1 MDKLSL
7 TLFITGQTMRSRSAV
22 QNLQTLFEEIG
33 GEPYELSIV
42 DVLEHPQLAEDEKVV
57 ATPTLVKTSPLPVRR
72 AAAKLFLLSSFWPKV
87 SASTGKP
94 ACFSRSGRRPRIFAA
109 T

>member
-33 GEPYELSIV
+33 EGRYELSII
-42 DVLEHPQLAEDEKVV
+42 DVLEHPQLAEDEKIV
-57 ATPTLVKTSPLPVRR
+57 ATPTLVKTRPLPVRR
-72 AAAKLFLLSSFWPKV
+72 IVGDLTSKTQVLEWLDLAGPLEYEV
-87 SASTGKP
+87 E
-94 ACFSRSGRRPRIFAA
+94 
-109 T
+109 

>member
-33 GEPYELSIV
+33 GERYELSIV
-42 DVLEHPQLAEDEKVV
+42 DVLEHPQLAEDEKIV

-72 AAAKLFLLSSFWPKV
+72 IVGDL
-87 SASTGKP
+87 T
-94 ACFSRSGRRPRIFAA
+94 SRTQVLKWLDLGDPLEYELE
-109 T
+109 

>member
-33 GEPYELSIV
+33 GERYELSII
-42 DVLEHPQLAEDEKVV
+42 DVLEHPQLAEDEKII
-57 ATPTLVKTSPLPVRR
+57 ATPTLVKTRPLPVRR
-72 AAAKLFLLSSFWPKV
+72 IVEDLTSKTQVLKWLDIEGALEYE
-87 SASTGKP
+87 
-94 ACFSRSGRRPRIFAA
+94 IE
-109 T
+109 